1 MGTFTFSEVVGL
13 IGQYLWP
20 FFRIGALFLAMPII
34 SSQVVA
40 PRIRVILA
48 MGITIIVA
56 PMLPAVPAVEPL
68 SGAALLITA
77 QQLAVGLL
85 MAMVLQIYFA
95 IFTSAGQMLS
105 LQMGLGMAVM
115 FDPMNGAQIPV
126 ISQVFQLLS
135 FLMFLAVDGHLVVI
149 SIVVESFNTI
159 PIAPFSV
166 SQLDIHQMP
175 AMGGWMFA
183 SALLMVL
190 PAIVALLIVT
200 FTFGVMNRSAPQ
212 FNIFSLGFPLTM
224 LAGIFILML
233 ISSTLNGVFT
243 RLTQTVLA
251 ILRSLVL

>member
-1 MGTFTFSEVVGL
+1 MGTFTFSEVVGW

-48 MGITIIVA
+48 MAITIIVA

-68 SGAALLITA
+68 SGEALLITA

-135 FLMFLAVDGHLVVI
+135 FLMFLAFDGHLVVI

-159 PIAPFSV
+159 PIAPFSIR
-166 SQLDIHQMP
+166 QLDIDRLP

-243 RLTQTVLA
+243 RFTRTVLD

>member
-1 MGTFTFSEVVGL
+1 MGTYTFSELVGW

-48 MGITIIVA
+48 MAITIIVA

-68 SGAALLITA
+68 SGEALLITA

-135 FLMFLAVDGHLVVI
+135 FLMFLAFDGHLVVI

-159 PIAPFSV
+159 PIAPFSIR
-166 SQLDIHQMP
+166 QLDIDRLP

-243 RLTQTVLA
+243 RFTRTVLD

>member
-1 MGTFTFSEVVGL
+1 MGTFTFSEVVGW

-34 SSQVVA
+34 NSQVVA
-40 PRIRVILA
+40 PRIRIILA
-48 MGITIIVA
+48 MAITIIVA

-135 FLMFLAVDGHLVVI
+135 FLMFLAFDGHLVVI

-159 PIAPFSV
+159 PIAPFSIR
-166 SQLDIHQMP
+166 QLEIDRLP

-243 RLTQTVLA
+243 RFTRTVLD

>member
-1 MGTFTFSEVVGL
+1 MPMVTFSEVVGW

-20 FFRIGALFLAMPII
+20 FFRIGALFLAMPIMN
-34 SSQVVA
+34 SQVVA

-48 MGITIIVA
+48 MAITIIVA

-68 SGAALLITA
+68 SSTGLLITV
-77 QQLAVGLL
+77 QQLAIGLV

-149 SIVVESFNTI
+149 SIVVESFNTL
-159 PIAPFSV
+159 PIAPFHI
-166 SQLDIHQMP
+166 SQLAIGQLP
-175 AMGGWMFA
+175 ALGGWMFA

-190 PAIVALLIVT
+190 PAIVALLIVM

-233 ISSTLNGVFT
+233 ISSTLNGVFI
-243 RLTQTVLA
+243 RFTQTVLDL
-251 ILRSLVL
+251 LRSLVL